1 MSKIANMLN
10 MLQILKDKEIHNI
23 SSLAENLEVSERMI
37 RQYKLELEQAGIYLK
52 SFTGKYGGYQLD
64 KNSNFLKIENEVKE
78 KMYIVMK
85 KAIFNK
91 NKVKIRYDSI
101 NSGITQRIIHPAELF
116 LYIDKWYIAAFCE
129 LRNEIRLFKLENIK
143 EYEVLE
149 DVYTDKNIIKNNCDK
164 NISSIYDIIII

>member
-10 MLQILKDKEIHNI
+10 MLQILKDKEIHSI

-91 NKVKIRYDSI
+91 NTFPS
-101 NSGITQRIIHPAELF
+101 
-116 LYIDKWYIAAFCE
+116 
-129 LRNEIRLFKLENIK
+129 
-143 EYEVLE
+143 
-149 DVYTDKNIIKNNCDK
+149 
-164 NISSIYDIIII
+164 SSIHSFFIETDSLSSKSAYNNLLSEFSFS